1 MRLHSGE
8 VAPHFDIPDLYGRL
22 ISLSAYYGRPVL
34 LSFFRSAVCPLCNM
48 RLWHLLQRYPTYRQ
62 QGLHVIAFFE
72 STPEYAWD
80 YLERFQAPF
89 PLIADP
95 GATIYERYGLATS
108 WLGTARGTMRRSVYL
123 EARRRGLGD
132 WRLLA
137 GFFAMDGRKFRMPAD
152 FLLGPDLRIRSAHYG
167 RDSGDFLMFSEL
179 ESALQSPRLWYG

>member
-1 MRLHSGE
+1 M
-8 VAPHFDIPDLYGRL
+8 I
-22 ISLSAYYGRPVL
+22 
-34 LSFFRSAVCPLCNM
+34 
-48 RLWHLLQRYPTYRQ
+48 
-62 QGLHVIAFFE
+62 
-72 STPEYAWD
+72 
-80 YLERFQAPF
+80 
-89 PLIADP
+89 
-95 GATIYERYGLATS
+95 
-108 WLGTARGTMRRSVYL
+108 GTARGTMRRSVYR